1 VKISGK
7 ASFSRSGSW
16 FSFAARDPARA
27 KRARPATEAA
37 SVRHSPFR
45 QPSVYLGLAR
55 ILVIWLAAW
64 ALFAHERD
72 SLVRENERDASN
84 LALVFEQNVGH
95 TVEDLDRILK
105 FLRRAAAY
113 KAGDV
118 DWPSLVKEDYTI
130 DGQTVQVSVIDAKG
144 VMITS
149 SAMPYPAVKIDLS
162 DREHFRAHLQSD
174 EDRLFISKPVL
185 GRVSGKWSVQFTR
198 GITDAEGK
206 FAGVLV
212 VSLDPTLF
220 ARDYADLK
228 FEQGGGF
235 ALIGDDGY
243 VRLGT
248 GVFGDFMARR
258 IHPPD
263 VVRSF
268 NGGQLASLGQ
278 GPSGEDSFGVT
289 REVKGFPL
297 KVAVAIPG
305 VEFDER
311 LLWWRTVSF
320 GSAALLSALV
330 LLTTIAVALSNARF
344 ERKIVHLARRDP
356 LTNLANRLVVGEKL
370 DQLFMAPAAERNYAL
385 HVVDLDRFKF
395 VNDTY
400 GHAVGD
406 DLLRVVASRL
416 DDVIGQDD
424 VVARLGGDEFAII
437 QRVDHFADEA
447 AALARRVCREL
458 SKPYEIGA
466 INAIVGA
473 SVGIASA
480 TSDGAATSELLKAA
494 DMALYSAKSKGRG
507 SFCFFHADMHKAVQD
522 KVTIENG
529 LRLAIER
536 DEFRVFYQPIKIA
549 HSEETVG
556 FEALLRWRRPDLPDI
571 PPGEFIP
578 IAEEMGL
585 IVAIGAWVLE
595 RACADIAKS
604 SASLRVAVNC
614 SPVQLESSDVAAV
627 VRKCLDKSGL
637 AANRLEIEVTESF
650 LINDSP
656 RVAAQLQ
663 RLKAMGVRISLDD
676 FGTGYSSLNCLE
688 LYPFDSVK
696 IDRSFIQKLTK
707 REGTRAT
714 VRAIIEL
721 AQSFGMTTIAEGIE
735 TRAQLQAVAELG
747 CAEAQGYLFSEPKP
761 LDEIMRLTSLERSA
775 ASNAARISARPVK
788 SAWGS

>member
-1 VKISGK
+1 
-7 ASFSRSGSW
+7 
-16 FSFAARDPARA
+16 
-27 KRARPATEAA
+27 
-37 SVRHSPFR
+37 
-45 QPSVYLGLAR
+45 
-55 ILVIWLAAW
+55 
-64 ALFAHERD
+64 
-72 SLVRENERDASN
+72 
-84 LALVFEQNVGH
+84 
-95 TVEDLDRILK
+95 
-105 FLRRAAAY
+105 
-113 KAGDV
+113 
-118 DWPSLVKEDYTI
+118 
-130 DGQTVQVSVIDAKG
+130 
-144 VMITS
+144 
-149 SAMPYPAVKIDLS
+149 
-162 DREHFRAHLQSD
+162 
-174 EDRLFISKPVL
+174 
-185 GRVSGKWSVQFTR
+185 
-198 GITDAEGK
+198 
-206 FAGVLV
+206 
-212 VSLDPTLF
+212 
-220 ARDYADLK
+220 
-228 FEQGGGF
+228 
-235 ALIGDDGY
+235 
-243 VRLGT
+243 
-248 GVFGDFMARR
+248 
-258 IHPPD
+258 
-263 VVRSF
+263 
-268 NGGQLASLGQ
+268 
-278 GPSGEDSFGVT
+278 
-289 REVKGFPL
+289 
-297 KVAVAIPG
+297 
-305 VEFDER
+305 
-311 LLWWRTVSF
+311 
-320 GSAALLSALV
+320 

-370 DQLFMAPAAERNYAL
+370 DQVFMAPAAERNYAL

-416 DDVIGQDD
+416 DDLIGQDD
-424 VVARLGGDEFAII
+424 VVARLGGDEFAVI

-447 AALARRVCREL
+447 AALALRICREL
-458 SKPYEIGA
+458 SEPYEIGS
-466 INAIVGA
+466 IHAIVGA

-507 SFCFFHADMHKAVQD
+507 SFCFFHADMHKAVLD
-522 KVTIENG
+522 KVMIENG

-536 DEFRVFYQPIKIA
+536 DEFRVFYQPIKSA

-595 RACADIAKS
+595 RACVDIAKS
-604 SASLRVAVNC
+604 SASMRVAVNC

-761 LDEIMRLTSLERSA
+761 LDEIMLLTSLERSS

>member
-1 VKISGK
+1 MKMSGK
-7 ASFSRSGSW
+7 ASLSRPGSW
-16 FSFAARDPARA
+16 FSLAGWNSARA
-27 KRARPATEAA
+27 TRARPAAQVA
-37 SVRHSPFR
+37 SVAYSALRR
-45 QPSVYLGLAR
+45 PSVYLGLAR
-55 ILVIWLAAW
+55 IVVIWLAAW

-72 SLVRENERDASN
+72 SLLRENERDASN
-84 LALVFEQNVGH
+84 LALTFEQNVGH

-105 FLRRAAAY
+105 FLRRAATY
-113 KAGDV
+113 KAGGV
-118 DWPSLVKEDYTI
+118 DWPSLVKEDFTV
-130 DGQTVQVSVIDAKG
+130 DDQTVQIGVIDAKG

-149 SAMPYPAVKIDLS
+149 SAMPYPNAKIDLS
-162 DREHFRAHLQSD
+162 DREHFTAHLHSD

-185 GRVSGKWSVQFTR
+185 GRATGKWSVQFTR
-198 GITDAEGK
+198 RITDAEGK
-206 FAGVLV
+206 FVGVLV

-235 ALIGDDGY
+235 ALIGEDGY

-248 GVFGDFMARR
+248 GVFGDFMALR

-263 VVRSF
+263 IVGSF
-268 NGGQLASLGQ
+268 NGGQLASLGRD
-278 GPSGEDSFGVT
+278 PNGENSLAVT
-289 REVKGFPL
+289 RDVKGFPL
-297 KVAVAIPG
+297 KVIVAIPS
-305 VEFDER
+305 VEFDGR
-311 LLWWRTVSF
+311 LLWWRAVSF
-320 GSAALLSALV
+320 GGAALLSALV
-330 LLTTIAVALSNARF
+330 LLTTIAMAISSVRF
-344 ERKIVHLARRDP
+344 ERKIAHLARRDP
-356 LTNLANRLVVGEKL
+356 LTKLANRLVVGETL
-370 DQLFMAPAAERNYAL
+370 DRLFAGPAAERNYAL
-385 HVVDLDRFKF
+385 HIVDLDRFKF

-400 GHAVGD
+400 GHAAGD
-406 DLLRVVASRL
+406 ELLRVVASRL
-416 DDVIGQDD
+416 DELVGSDD
-424 VVARLGGDEFAII
+424 LIARLGGDEFAVI
-437 QRVDHFADEA
+437 QRVDHFADDA
-447 AALARRVCREL
+447 GALARRLCREL
-458 SKPYEIGA
+458 SRPYQIGS

-494 DMALYSAKSKGRG
+494 DMALYAAKSRGRG
-507 SFCFFHADMHKAVQD
+507 NFCFFHADMHKAVQD
-522 KVTIENG
+522 KVMIENG
-529 LRLAIER
+529 LRCAIER
-536 DEFRVFYQPIKIA
+536 DELYVFYQPIKSA

-556 FEALLRWRRPDLPDI
+556 FEALLRWRRPGLPDI
-571 PPGEFIP
+571 PPAEFIP

-627 VRKCLDKSGL
+627 VRKCLDTCGL

-656 RVAAQLQ
+656 RVAAQLR

-735 TRAQLQAVAELG
+735 TRAQLRAVAELG

-761 LDEIMRLTSLERSA
+761 LDEIVLLTSLERSS
-775 ASNAARISARPVK
+775 ASNVESSSMRSRK
-788 SAWGS
+788 TAWGS